1 MGLKSVFISTVPMVC
16 AGLLAPQLAMAAVSV
31 EVNDDA
37 GKTLC
42 SGDLVNMSTTTGKVT
57 VGMNGNCG
65 AGIGSL
71 ASGTIN
77 MGSIDEGSFY
87 PLTKSILN
95 GVTFTPPVTAQ
106 LDAANPAM
114 AGANVTVSAAEDL
127 TYTVSY
133 SAANVSVDSDT
144 VDNFTITIT
153 DSAQPPQSTAL
164 SFNVTVN
171 AVAAPPP
178 PPPGSGCV
186 STDTLICK
194 GELDMTT
201 NGEQYGVTIET
212 NNTHVWTIMPDK
224 RGAFENFVFDY
235 LTNQMTVS
243 LSTSYTADSTEEYC
257 TKTVKSGNLYLNET
271 KTTFQCHVQPDTV
284 YFLRITT
291 QGYGR
296 YSVFY

>member
-1 MGLKSVFISTVPMVC
+1 
-16 AGLLAPQLAMAAVSV
+16 MAAVSV
-31 EVNDDA
+31 EVNDGA

-42 SGDLVNMSTTTGKVT
+42 SGDLVNMSTTTEKVT

-65 AGIGSL
+65 AGVGSL
-71 ASGTIN
+71 T
-77 MGSIDEGSFY
+77 GSTFNLGAVDEGSY
-87 PLTKSILN
+87 TALTQTILN
-95 GVTFTPPVTAQ
+95 GVTLTPPVSAQ
-106 LDAANPAM
+106 ITQPAH
-114 AGANVTVSAAEDL
+114 GSVSVSHQSDL
-127 TYTVSY
+127 TYKVSY
-133 SAANVSVDSDT
+133 SAQNAIVDADTSDPFSV
-144 VDNFTITIT
+144 TIT
-153 DSAQPPQSTAL
+153 DSSTPAPQTATL

-171 AVAAPPP
+171 DVAAPPP

-201 NGEQYGVTIET
+201 NGEQYGVSIET

-224 RGAFENFVFDY
+224 RGSFENFVFDY
-235 LTNQMTVS
+235 LTNPMTVS
-243 LSTSYTADSTEEYC
+243 LSTSYDADSTDEYC
-257 TKTVKSGNLYLNET
+257 TKTVKSGNLYLNEY
-271 KTTFQCHVQPDTV
+271 KTVFQCHVQPDTV

>member
-1 MGLKSVFISTVPMVC
+1 
-16 AGLLAPQLAMAAVSV
+16 
-31 EVNDDA
+31 
-37 GKTLC
+37 
-42 SGDLVNMSTTTGKVT
+42 
-57 VGMNGNCG
+57 
-65 AGIGSL
+65 
-71 ASGTIN
+71 
-77 MGSIDEGSFY
+77 
-87 PLTKSILN
+87 
-95 GVTFTPPVTAQ
+95 
-106 LDAANPAM
+106 
-114 AGANVTVSAAEDL
+114 
-127 TYTVSY
+127 
-133 SAANVSVDSDT
+133 
-144 VDNFTITIT
+144 
-153 DSAQPPQSTAL
+153 
-164 SFNVTVN
+164 
-171 AVAAPPP
+171 
-178 PPPGSGCV
+178 
-186 STDTLICK
+186 
-194 GELDMTT
+194 MTT